1 MQTQT
6 FPHTLNKGIP
16 TGVFRDTE
24 GRCPC
29 IQADCPK
36 HLDTH
41 LSIMFLNIQ
50 IQFYSTYCPVIQS
63 KSYKFVQV
71 ESKSLFYSFPYG
83 LPSSLRSSLPG
94 HFCHPLLWPHP
105 GTALSWDWHHSPA
118 FSHCLHSLSTQ
129 STSRPW
135 TVPFQPV
142 RAPPGHI
149 SFPILASTPVSSHL
163 PFLLHLMTKP
173 HPGPPSSSASS
184 PPAHWLRSHI
194 HVGATKHSEFLISSP
209 NTSSPFFHPSLLARL
224 SFSPVTG

>member
-83 LPSSLRSSLPG
+83 LPSSLLVVSAR
-94 HFCHPLLWPHP
+94 PLLPPTPVTTPWNCSVLGLTPLPSLFPLPPFFEH
-105 GTALSWDWHHSPA
+105 TEHFKAMN
-118 FSHCLHSLSTQ
+118 CSLSTCEG
-129 STSRPW
+129 TSWSHFLPNSCQHPCVLTSSFSATSDDKTPPW
-135 TVPFQPV
+135 TTLLICFLSSCTLAKESHTC
-142 RAPPGHI
+142 RGH
-149 SFPILASTPVSSHL
+149 
-163 PFLLHLMTKP
+163 
-173 HPGPPSSSASS
+173 
-184 PPAHWLRSHI
+184 
-194 HVGATKHSEFLISSP
+194 
-209 NTSSPFFHPSLLARL
+209 
-224 SFSPVTG
+224 